1 MSEEQSG
8 AKAAMEKLL
17 VSMGQLG
24 ASDLHLKVRY
34 SPYYRIAGHLR
45 RVDMPPLPDSVYIE
59 EMLVDLV
66 PEARRVEFHTA
77 PDLDFS
83 ARGSSGD
90 RFRINVF
97 RSSGDMHVAVR
108 RVQSKIPTFADLH
121 LPKVYE
127 DSISKYHEGLILV
140 AGVTGSGK
148 SSTLAAMVEYV
159 NQHRGVHIITIEDPV
174 EYLFT
179 PKKAIIAQREIGID
193 VPDYQ
198 EALRYVVRQDPDV
211 IMIGE
216 LRDKET
222 MTAALQAAETGHLVF
237 GTLHCSD
244 VQQTFSRI
252 LEFFP
257 RTEHAFVRSS
267 LANSMKSIM
276 CQKLLPGIETGTQF
290 PATEVLINNTVVKDK
305 IVREEDQDIPAIIA
319 QSRDDGM
326 HTFTDSLCELVDAE
340 RVHYDVAMDYAP
352 SREALGSAVK
362 GIRTSASGLVGRL
375 RK

>member
-1 MSEEQSG
+1 MPEGQSS
-8 AKAAMEKLL
+8 AREAMEKLL

-34 SPYYRIAGHLR
+34 SPFYRIAGHLR
-45 RVDMPPLPDSVYIE
+45 RVDMAPLADTAYIE
-59 EMLVDLV
+59 DMLGDLV
-66 PEARRVEFHTA
+66 PEARREEFHTA
-77 PDLDFS
+77 SDLDFS
-83 ARGSSGD
+83 ARGSTGD
-90 RFRINVF
+90 RYRINVF
-97 RSSGDMHVAVR
+97 RSSGDLHVAIR
-108 RVQSKIPTFADLH
+108 RVQSKIPTFTDLN

-127 DSISKYHEGLILV
+127 DIISKHFEGLILV

-148 SSTLAAMVEYV
+148 SSTLAAMIEHI
-159 NQHRGVHIITIEDPV
+159 NQHRSVHIITIEDPV
-174 EYLFT
+174 EYLFV

-198 EALRYVVRQDPDV
+198 EALRYIVRQDPDC

-216 LRDKET
+216 LRDRET
-222 MTAALQAAETGHLVF
+222 MTAALQASETGHLVF

-267 LANSMKSIM
+267 LANSLKAIM
-276 CQKLLPGIETGTQF
+276 CQKLLPGINTGSQY
-290 PATEVLINNTVVKDK
+290 PATEVLVSNTVVKDK
-305 IVREEDQDIPAIIA
+305 ISREEDQDIPAIIA
-319 QSRDDGM
+319 QSKDDGM
-326 HTFTDSLCELVDAE
+326 HSFTDSLCELVDAE
-340 RVHYDVAMDYAP
+340 KVHYDVAMDFAP
-352 SREALGSAVK
+352 SRESLGSAVK
-362 GIRTSASGLVGRL
+362 GIKTSASGLVGRL